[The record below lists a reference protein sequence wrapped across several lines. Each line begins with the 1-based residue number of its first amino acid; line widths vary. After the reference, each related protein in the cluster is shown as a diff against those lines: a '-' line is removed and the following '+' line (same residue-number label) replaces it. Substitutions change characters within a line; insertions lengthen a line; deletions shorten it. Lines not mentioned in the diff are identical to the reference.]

1 MSIVDF
7 FISTAH
13 AQTQA
18 PTGGES
24 ESTVDAPAMLSSW
37 MGEVAGLTLLALAI
51 AGFLLLIKLY
61 ARWPKAEPWLV
72 TASLAAFIPVGSVVL
87 YYATN
92 GHAAY
97 HESLPALVVIAPLLG
112 GVWWLV
118 KTKTRLLQGPAD
130 VSVGTEKREATHAGE
145 PQSPRPAPRP
155 VEQKREAAKPE
166 PPPAAAA
173 SASSKD
179 RIFISYRR
187 HDSAD
192 ITGRIYDRLVQ
203 RFGKDQVFKDV
214 DSIPL
219 GVDFRDHLGNVVGRC
234 NLVLAVIGDQWLT
247 SAAAGG
253 EHRLDDA
260 KDFVRIE
267 LESALERRIPVI
279 PLLVR
284 GAAVPSDS
292 ELPKS
297 LSALTYRNGISVRP
311 DPDFHRDMDRLIAG
325 LETHLGS

>member
-7 FISTAH
+7 LFSTAH
-13 AQTQA
+13 AQI
-18 PTGGES
+18 PPES
-24 ESTVDAPAMLSSW
+24 DRTVDAPAMLSSW

-130 VSVGTEKREATHAGE
+130 VSAVSAKRDAHADV
-145 PQSPRPAPRP
+145 PPSPRPAPHP
-155 VEQKREAAKPE
+155 GEPKREAAKPE
-166 PPPAAAA
+166 PVPSAAAAA

>member
-7 FISTAH
+7 LVSTAH
-13 AQTQA
+13 AQI
-18 PTGGES
+18 PSGS
-24 ESTVDAPAMLSSW
+24 ESDRTVEPAMLSSA
-37 MGEVAGLTLLALAI
+37 MGEVAGLTLLALAV

-118 KTKTRLLQGPAD
+118 KTKTRWLEGPAD
-130 VSVGTEKREATHAGE
+130 ASAVSAKREATRADE
-145 PQSPRPAPRP
+145 RPSPRPAPPP
-155 VEQKREAAKPE
+155 VEPKRETAKPQPA
-166 PPPAAAA
+166 PPAAAAA

-219 GVDFRDHLGNVVGRC
+219 GVDFREHLGNVVGRC

-253 EHRLDDA
+253 GHRLDDA

-292 ELPKS
+292 ELPPS
-297 LSALTYRNGISVRP
+297 LAALTYRNGISVRP
-311 DPDFHRDMDRLIAG
+311 DPDFHRDIDRLIAG